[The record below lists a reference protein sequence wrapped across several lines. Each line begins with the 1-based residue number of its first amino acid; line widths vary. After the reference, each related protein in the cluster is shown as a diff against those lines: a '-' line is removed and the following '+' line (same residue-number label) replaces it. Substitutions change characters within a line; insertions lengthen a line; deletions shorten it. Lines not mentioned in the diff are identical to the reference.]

1 MRHVITWLPVGV
13 LLGVACAGC
22 SATAVDG
29 YERADRLA
37 VARDEFNYRKAQC
50 ERIGGS
56 MSMRTHPLQP
66 PGLTE
71 YRSATCVK
79 R

>member
-1 MRHVITWLPVGV
+1 MRHAKAWLYIGV

-22 SATAVDG
+22 ATTAVDG
-29 YERADRLA
+29 YVRADRLA
-37 VARDEFNYRKAQC
+37 VARDQYHYRKAQC